1 MYDQVT
7 GVSSVGKARSDRY
20 AITLSL
26 RLRLWRLTRKIQ
38 VPVLTIHYTERTMGS
53 SGLKGPMKTAQLE
66 FRVIYTQDM
75 TSFWGNKRAFVA
87 SVILAVFLLFG
98 EWLSICPFSVL
109 WLKCQSMGNSS
120 FERSSTFPAVGPRIC
135 SGISL
140 SCVSTGS
147 CFTRCVILFFHG
159 TPPPVPSFLSF
170 VPGCHQPVRL
180 YVTHCFLP
188 LHTHA
193 LPMTPILNSGLHRSL
208 LHAAP

>member
-1 MYDQVT
+1 MQ
-7 GVSSVGKARSDRY
+7 
-20 AITLSL
+20 ITLSL
-26 RLRLWRLTRKIQ
+26 RLRLSTDSEKIQ

-75 TSFWGNKRAFVA
+75 TSFWGNANGLFVA
-87 SVILAVFLLFG
+87 SVILAVFLLFWRMALYLLG
-98 EWLSICPFSVL
+98 TLVL

-120 FERSSTFPAVGPRIC
+120 FERSSTFSAVGPRLC

-147 CFTRCVILFFHG
+147 CFTRCWSFCSFME
-159 TPPPVPSFLSF
+159 PPPPRPPSFLSF

-180 YVTHCFLP
+180 CTLLTAF
-188 LHTHA
+188 
-193 LPMTPILNSGLHRSL
+193 SL
-208 LHAAP
+208 SIHMHFQ